1 MPQDDGRTTSHP
13 PRAGADSRAGPG
25 ANEPPE
31 IAAERR
37 HLADS
42 RAALRRMREYV
53 LSLEAQG
60 ADRLNTE
67 FLKAALYH
75 RAAALVDHPDTPLFF
90 GRLDFGPPHRATH
103 YVGRRHVHDAA
114 GHPMVLDWRAEV
126 SRAFY
131 RASTSDPMGLVR
143 RRRFG
148 FSGGELT
155 AYEDER
161 LDHIE
166 KSAADVTTG
175 GRSRI
180 LTEEIERPRVGPMR
194 DIVATIQPDQDDL
207 VRADLGTTLCVQG
220 APGTGK
226 TAVGLHR
233 AAYLLYAFRER
244 LARSGVLVV
253 GPNRAFLRYIGN
265 VLPALGE
272 LDVAQVT
279 VGELVGH
286 VPIRGIDGDDV
297 AQLKGDARMAAVLA
311 AGLWSHVGTPTEGL
325 AITRGSRRYRLTAHR
340 LAKLVDNLRTRGLR
354 YGSARALLPQSVAA
368 AICTL
373 IEYDGIAT
381 DDRTES
387 GIARSREVRSWVD
400 SVWPKV
406 DPAAL
411 VGRLLTEPDLLAAA
425 AQGILDPSEQARLLQ
440 PPPSRGPRGLRWT
453 LADAVLVDEAVDLVE
468 RIRGVGHVIL
478 DEAQDLSPMQYR
490 AVGRRCALGSAT
502 VLGDLAQGT
511 TTWATGRWEAALA
524 HLGKP
529 DAKIEELTEGYRVP
543 RQIIDFASRL
553 LPAIGVGLAVPR
565 SVRQA
570 AGSLVVTSFS
580 NPRLPDAAAT
590 EAAEAALAEPGSIG
604 LICADGRA
612 SRLARALRSA
622 GIEHT
627 VLGDEGLE
635 TRLTVVPASLVKGLE
650 FDHVIVVEPAEIVTA
665 ELRGLRR
672 LYVVLTRAVSR
683 LTVLHAEPLPVE
695 LAAEPAP
702 TPSAA

>member
-1 MPQDDGRTTSHP
+1 MPHDDRRTTIDP
-13 PRAGADSRAGPG
+13 PRAGGDPPAGSG
-25 ANEPPE
+25 AAEPAE
-31 IAAERR
+31 LAAERR

-60 ADRLNTE
+60 ADPLNTE

-90 GRLDFGPPHRATH
+90 GRLDFGSPHRATH

-131 RASTSDPMGLVR
+131 RASTRDPMGLVR

-155 AYEDER
+155 AYEDEH
-161 LDHIE
+161 LDHAE
-166 KSAADVTTG
+166 EYGGGAAR

-244 LARSGVLVV
+244 LARSGVLVI
-253 GPNRAFLRYIGN
+253 GPNKAFLRYIGN

-272 LDVAQVT
+272 LDVTQVT

-286 VPIRGIDGDDV
+286 VPIRGVDGDDV
-297 AQLKGDARMAAVLA
+297 AQLKGDARIATVLA
-311 AGLWSHVGTPTEGL
+311 AALWSHVRPPTEGL
-325 AITRGSRRYRLTAHR
+325 VLTRGSRRYRLTAHR
-340 LAKLVDNLRTRGLR
+340 LAELVDNLRTRGLR

-373 IEYDGIAT
+373 MEYDGIAT

-387 GIARSREVRSWVD
+387 AIARSREVRAWVD

-406 DPAAL
+406 DPALL
-411 VGRLLTEPDLLAAA
+411 VGRLLTESDLLAAA
-425 AQGILDPSEQARLLQ
+425 AHGILDPAEQALLLQ

-468 RIRGVGHVIL
+468 RIRGVAHVIL

-511 TTWATGRWEAALA
+511 TAWATTQWQAALE

-529 DAKIEELTEGYRVP
+529 GGKIEELTQGYRVP

-553 LPAIGVGLAVPR
+553 LPAIGVGLAVPT

-570 AGSLVVTSFS
+570 AGSLVVTAVTS
-580 NPRLPDAAAT
+580 PRRLDAVAA
-590 EAAEAALAEPGSIG
+590 EAAEAAVAEPGSIG

-612 SRLARALRSA
+612 SYVARALRSA

-627 VLGDEGLE
+627 ILGDEGLD

-650 FDHVIVVEPAEIVTA
+650 FDHVIVVEPAEIVAA
-665 ELRGLRR
+665 ELRGIRR
-672 LYVVLTRAVSR
+672 LYVVLTRAVSQ
-683 LTVLHAEPLPVE
+683 LTVLHAEPLPAE
-695 LAAEPAP
+695 LVAEPTP
-702 TPSAA
+702 TPNAA